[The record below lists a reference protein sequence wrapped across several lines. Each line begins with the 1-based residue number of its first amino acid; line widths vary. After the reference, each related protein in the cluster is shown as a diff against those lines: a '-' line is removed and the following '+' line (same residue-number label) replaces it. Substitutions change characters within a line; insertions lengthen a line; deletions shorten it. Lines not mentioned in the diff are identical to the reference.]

1 VRVAAALLALPLLLS
16 LGAAA
21 SADDGR
27 PARTVERATE
37 LPPRRATTERELV
50 MLVGGLGSSASDATW
65 EALKARYSGDPRYEL
80 RRFGADP
87 RFPYDTLGPLEPNA
101 VNLRDEVRALSPR
114 YAAVHL
120 VTHSM
125 GGAVADRAFAQG
137 LSAADGVRTY
147 VALAAPHNGATA
159 ARIAQGAL
167 AQAQDEA
174 LEVRAAAAIAM
185 HDPATAATRDLAVRR
200 ESRAIRDVTRLDLRL
215 ATDLLV
221 LRRDSAVSGAP
232 SRVLLPSSP
241 GTLEGHGGVL
251 RDPAVLDAVTAT
263 IATGMV
269 PPDTRGELLREA
281 TGLVS
286 NTADELSMVL
296 LLAAALAAVLAAS
309 LLRSARGL
317 RLVTRPL
324 AERVLR
330 IVP

>member
-1 VRVAAALLALPLLLS
+1 MRVAAALFAFPLLLS

-37 LPPRRATTERELV
+37 LPPRRATSDRELV
-50 MLVGGLGSSASDATW
+50 LLVGGLGSSANDATW
-65 EALKARYSGDPRYEL
+65 DALLARYAGDPRYEV

-87 RFPYDTLGPLEPNA
+87 RFRYDTLGALEPNA
-101 VNLRDEVRALSPR
+101 ARLRDEVRALAPR
-114 YAAVHL
+114 YSAVHL

-137 LSAADGVRTY
+137 LSVADGVRTY

-174 LEVRAAAAIAM
+174 VEMRAVAGLAM
-185 HDPATAATRDLAVRR
+185 HDPAAPATRDLAIRR
-200 ESRAIRDVTRLDLRL
+200 GPPPTRDVTRLDLRL

-221 LRRDSAVSGAP
+221 PGRDTRVAGVP
-232 SRVLLPSSP
+232 SRVLLPSSRD
-241 GTLEGHGGVL
+241 TFEGHGGVL
-251 RDPAVLDAVTAT
+251 REPAVLDAVTAT
-263 IATGMV
+263 IATGTV
-269 PPDTRGELLREA
+269 APDRRGALLREA

-286 NTADELSMVL
+286 NTADELALLL
-296 LLAAALAAVLAAS
+296 LLAAGLAAIVAAVALRNAHGVRVL
-309 LLRSARGL
+309 
-317 RLVTRPL
+317 TRPL

-330 IVP
+330 QAP

>member
-1 VRVAAALLALPLLLS
+1 MRVAAALLALPLLLS

-37 LPPRRATTERELV
+37 LPPRRATTDRELV
-50 MLVGGLGSSASDATW
+50 LVVGGLGSSSSDATW
-65 EALKARYSGDPRYEL
+65 DALKARYVGDPRYEV

-87 RFPYDTLGPLEPNA
+87 RFPYDTLGALEPSA
-101 VNLRDEVRALSPR
+101 ANLRDEVRALAPR

-137 LSAADGVRTY
+137 LSSADGVRTY

-167 AQAQDEA
+167 AQAQGEA
-174 LEVRAAAAIAM
+174 LEVRAVVGAALQ
-185 HDPATAATRDLAVRR
+185 DPAAAATRDLAARR
-200 ESRAIRDVTRLDLRL
+200 VPAPVTNVTRLDLRL

-221 LRRDSAVSGAP
+221 PGRDSRVPSVP
-232 SRVLLPSSP
+232 SRVLLPSSLE
-241 GTLEGHGGVL
+241 TLEGHGGVL
-251 RDPAVLDAVTAT
+251 REPAALDAVTAT
-263 IATGMV
+263 IATGRV
-269 PPDTRGELLREA
+269 PPDPRGELLREA

-286 NTADELSMVL
+286 NTADELAL
-296 LLAAALAAVLAAS
+296 LLLLTAALAAILAAS
-309 LLRSARGL
+309 LLRTARGI
-317 RLVTRPL
+317 RIVTRPI
-324 AERVLR
+324 AERMLR
-330 IVP
+330 

>member
-1 VRVAAALLALPLLLS
+1 M
-16 LGAAA
+16 
-21 SADDGR
+21 ADDGR

-37 LPPRRATTERELV
+37 LPPRRATTDRELV
-50 MLVGGLGSSASDATW
+50 LLVGGLGSSANDATW
-65 EALKARYSGDPRYEL
+65 DALKARYAGDPRYEV

-87 RFPYDTLGPLEPNA
+87 RFPYDTLGALEPNA
-101 VNLRDEVRALSPR
+101 ARLRQEVRALSPR
-114 YAAVHL
+114 YTGVHL

-174 LEVRAAAAIAM
+174 LEVRAVVGAAVR
-185 HDPATAATRDLAVRR
+185 DPAAPAARDLAARR
-200 ESRAIRDVTRLDLRL
+200 VPAAVADVTRLDLRL

-221 LRRDSAVSGAP
+221 SGRDSRVPSVP
-232 SRVLLPSSP
+232 SRVLLPSSLE
-241 GTLEGHGGVL
+241 TLEGHGGVL
-251 RDPAVLDAVTAT
+251 REPAVLDAVTAT
-263 IATGMV
+263 IATGRV

-286 NTADELSMVL
+286 NTADELALLL

-309 LLRSARGL
+309 LLRSARGI

-330 IVP
+330 SAP

>member
-1 VRVAAALLALPLLLS
+1 MRVAAALLALPLLLS
-16 LGAAA
+16 LGGAA

-37 LPPRRATTERELV
+37 LPPRRATTDRELV
-50 MLVGGLGSSASDATW
+50 LLVGGLGSSANDATW
-65 EALKARYSGDPRYEL
+65 DALKARYAGDPRYEV

-87 RFPYDTLGPLEPNA
+87 RFPYDTLGALEPNA
-101 VNLRDEVRALSPR
+101 ARLRQEVRALSPR
-114 YAAVHL
+114 YTGVHL

-174 LEVRAAAAIAM
+174 LEVRAVVGAAVR
-185 HDPATAATRDLAVRR
+185 DPAAPAARDLAARR
-200 ESRAIRDVTRLDLRL
+200 VPAAVADVTRLDLRL

-221 LRRDSAVSGAP
+221 SGRDSRVPSVP
-232 SRVLLPSSP
+232 SRVLLPSSLE
-241 GTLEGHGGVL
+241 TLEGHGGVL
-251 RDPAVLDAVTAT
+251 REPAVLDAVTAT
-263 IATGMV
+263 IATGRV

-286 NTADELSMVL
+286 NTADELALLL

-309 LLRSARGL
+309 LLRSARGI

-330 IVP
+330 SAP

>member
-1 VRVAAALLALPLLLS
+1 MRVAAALLALPLLLS

-37 LPPRRATTERELV
+37 LPPRRATTDRELV
-50 MLVGGLGSSASDATW
+50 LLVGGLGSSANDATW
-65 EALKARYSGDPRYEL
+65 DALKARYAADSRYEV

-87 RFPYDTLGPLEPNA
+87 RFRYDTLGALEPNA
-101 VNLRDEVRALSPR
+101 VRLRDEIRSLAPR

-159 ARIAQGAL
+159 ARIARGAL

-174 LEVRAAAAIAM
+174 LEVRAVAGLAM
-185 HDPATAATRDLAVRR
+185 HDPAAAATRDLAVRR
-200 ESRAIRDVTRLDLRL
+200 ASPPMRDVTRLDLRL

-221 LRRDSAVSGAP
+221 PGRDTRVPEVP
-232 SRVLLPSSP
+232 SRVLLPSSRE
-241 GTLEGHGGVL
+241 TLEGHGGVL
-251 RDPAVLDAVTAT
+251 SEPAVLDAVTTT
-263 IATGMV
+263 IATGSV
-269 PPDTRGELLREA
+269 PPDRRGELLREA

-286 NTADELSMVL
+286 NTADELALLL
-296 LLAAALAAVLAAS
+296 LLAAGLAAMVAAVVL
-309 LLRSARGL
+309 RNARGV
-317 RLVTRPL
+317 RLMTRPL

-330 IVP
+330 QVP

>member
-1 VRVAAALLALPLLLS
+1 MRVAAALLALPLLLS

-37 LPPRRATTERELV
+37 LPPRRLTTDRELV
-50 MLVGGLGSSASDATW
+50 LLVGGLGSSADDATW
-65 EALKARYSGDPRYEL
+65 DALKARYSGDPRYEL

-87 RFPYDTLGPLEPNA
+87 RFPYDTLGAIEPSA
-101 VNLRDEVRALSPR
+101 ARLRDEVRALSPR

-167 AQAQDEA
+167 AQAGDEA
-174 LEVRAAAAIAM
+174 HEVRAAAALAM

-200 ESRAIRDVTRLDLRL
+200 ASPAIRDVTRLDLRL

-221 LRRDSAVSGAP
+221 PGRDAKVHGVA
-232 SRVLLPSSP
+232 SRVLLPTSRE
-241 GTLEGHGGVL
+241 TLEGHGGVL
-251 RDPAVLDAVTAT
+251 REPAALDAVTAT
-263 IATGMV
+263 IATGTV
-269 PPDTRGELLREA
+269 PPDQRGELLREA

-286 NTADELSMVL
+286 NTADELSLLL
-296 LLAAALAAVLAAS
+296 LLAAALAAALAAS
-309 LLRSARGL
+309 LLRSSRGL

-330 IVP
+330 IPR